1 MVEYAL
7 IIFLYFS
14 SHGGYKSKAITSV
27 IGFKTEKLCKEAGTI
42 AISVENRLEFV
53 CVRTK

>member
-14 SHGGYKSKAITSV
+14 SKGDTRAITSV
-27 IGFKTEKLCKEAGTI
+27 SGFKTEKLCKEAGTI
-42 AISVENRLEFV
+42 AISVENRLKFV